1 MSKSAIQNQLQ
12 YVIANEQY
20 LKPLLNSG
28 KISIEVYNE
37 VLENLYNECELWKY
51 GKMKNPRV
59 EFNKRKREPKQTM
72 AKQNPGYIS
81 LTELAKGCSNNPS
94 GYTIHSWLRDENTVN
109 FLALW
114 EKKHNEKFVDLIL
127 DKRMTLTPKIW
138 IDRTKAIGIV
148 SRQGR
153 GGGTYAHKEIAM
165 HFMCWVSAEMMLKI
179 IEKYM
184 EVISDEES
192 N

>member
-37 VLENLYNECELWKY
+37 VLENLYNECELWKF
-51 GKMKNPRV
+51 GKIKNPRV
-59 EFNKRKREPKQTM
+59 EFNKKKRETKQTI

-81 LTELAKGCSNNPS
+81 LTELSKGCRDNQA
-94 GYTIHSWLRDENTVN
+94 GYIIHSWLRDENTVR

-114 EKKHNEKFVDLIL
+114 EKKHNENFVDLIL
-127 DKRMTLTPKIW
+127 GKRMTLTPKIW

-165 HFMCWVSAEMMLKI
+165 HFMCWISAEMMLKI

>member
-37 VLENLYNECELWKY
+37 VLENLYNECELWRY

-59 EFNKRKREPKQTM
+59 EFNKKKRESKQTM

-81 LTELAKGCSNNPS
+81 LMELANGCSDNQA

-109 FLALW
+109 FLAVW

-127 DKRMTLTPKIW
+127 GKRKTLTPKIW